1 MIQTVMVSALVAV
14 ASGCSVPILQN
25 DPVEQSAYEDLQQS
39 FRVAAPITA
48 SLTLNEAIA
57 RAIKYNLDGQ
67 VARMEEALQ
76 YGLREQAKYDMLPQ
90 LTAQAGY
97 NVRSNED
104 ASVSKIVSTGV
115 VGTDHA
121 TSSDQSILTS
131 DLQLVWSFLDF
142 GVAYLNAQDQDQ
154 RAVIAIQQRR
164 QSIQA
169 ITTQVQSAYWK
180 AAAAQKHLPQLHAL
194 INQAEHALNQ
204 SRSLERRQI
213 QSPMEALDYQQNLL
227 ESLEGLIGLSN
238 DLEQAQQALAQLIHL
253 PPGAPFT
260 LTEQPDVDQL
270 DQIAPLKLFPDGRV
284 GWMESYAL
292 QRSAPLWQSELELSI
307 AGNAIRKEL
316 FSLFPGLSLNSG
328 AHHTSNSFTFNPSW
342 LNVGLTLAWNVF
354 NVLSAPER
362 INNAKQQ
369 RAIARMRRLTTAMSI
384 ITQLHLA
391 RQQYH
396 NRYQSLE
403 IADDLLRIQKSKQR
417 ITEAQLRANL
427 GTAQQ
432 QTQNRADTIFAEIK
446 RDLAYAEMQNA
457 LGQLY
462 HSLGMDPV
470 NHDVA
475 TTDLTTLT
483 HFIQS
488 QRNHNHYQILR
499 GAITPPTP
507 AATEK
512 KRAEKRPYS
521 VQVGVYQIAETARVL
536 AMALRRQGY
545 APILWKERW
554 QDGSIW
560 HHVILGQHDNIT
572 AAKVLA
578 SDLAHRQ
585 NIPSVTIRIPVTGR

>member
-1 MIQTVMVSALVAV
+1 MISALLAV
-14 ASGCSVPILQN
+14 VSGCSVPILKN
-25 DPVEQSAYEDLQQS
+25 DPVEKTAFQDLKQS
-39 FRVAAPITA
+39 FQITTPITA
-48 SLTLNEAIA
+48 SLTLDEAVA

-76 YGLREQAKYDMLPQ
+76 YGLRNQAKYDMLPQ

-104 ASVSKIVSTGV
+104 GSVSKVISTGV
-115 VGTDHA
+115 VGTDHS
-121 TSSDQSILTS
+121 TSTDRAILTK

-154 RAVIAIQQRR
+154 RSVIAIQQRR

-169 ITTQVQSAYWK
+169 ITTQVQSTYWK
-180 AAAAQKHLPQLHAL
+180 AAAAQKHLPLLEKL
-194 INQAEHALNQ
+194 IDQAKRALNQ
-204 SRSLERRQI
+204 SRSLESRRVQP
-213 QSPMEALDYQQNLL
+213 PMEALEYQQNLL
-227 ESLEGLIGLSN
+227 ESLEGLINLSN
-238 DLEQAQQALAQLIHL
+238 DLEQSQQALAQLIHL
-253 PPGAPFT
+253 PPGAPYT
-260 LTEQPDVDQL
+260 LAQQPDIEGMDK
-270 DQIAPLKLFPDGRV
+270 IAPTRLFPDGRIE
-284 GWMESYAL
+284 WMETHAL
-292 QRSAPLWQSELELSI
+292 QRSAPLWQSEMELSI
-307 AGNAIRKEL
+307 SGNAIRKEL
-316 FSLFPGLSLNSG
+316 FSLFPGVSLNSG
-328 AHHTSNSFTFNPSW
+328 GHHTSNSFTFNPSW
-342 LNVGLTLAWNVF
+342 MNVGLTLAWNVF

-362 INNAKQQ
+362 INNAKQK
-369 RAIARMRRLTTAMSI
+369 RAIARMKRMTTAMSI
-384 ITQLHLA
+384 IAQLHLA

-462 HSLGMDPV
+462 HTLGMDPV

-475 TTDLTTLT
+475 ASDITTLT

-512 KRAEKRPYS
+512 KHTEKRPYS

-545 APILWKERW
+545 APILWKEHW